1 MLHFMIWK
9 MNTKIFHITQR
20 FTGCCNCRCWEGFVV
35 WALKSLHSQ
44 KWMSKMWLV
53 KWVKCVR
60 DLAISSYHK
69 ALLWVGNFWV
79 KCKAVMSTYDSIK
92 TEDKSSAQENAN
104 KGVIWW
110 ILKLANP
117 EVNEMH
123 VMFDYTIYWSLAE
136 VNWILSFKL
145 CEVNFLVFLVPLDV
159 YVKRAAENPQ
169 MELTEVQ
176 INSVM
181 KYLVEM
187 HRGDSRIQDIRLSSV
202 KK

>member
-1 MLHFMIWK
+1 
-9 MNTKIFHITQR
+9 
-20 FTGCCNCRCWEGFVV
+20 
-35 WALKSLHSQ
+35 
-44 KWMSKMWLV
+44 
-53 KWVKCVR
+53 
-60 DLAISSYHK
+60 
-69 ALLWVGNFWV
+69 
-79 KCKAVMSTYDSIK
+79 
-92 TEDKSSAQENAN
+92 
-104 KGVIWW
+104 
-110 ILKLANP
+110 LKLANP